1 MIKIKN
7 LYMSGRTV
15 KIGNGESTDFWL
27 DAWCGNTTLKEK
39 FSDLFE
45 ISNEQNISIAEM
57 ARNG

>member
-1 MIKIKN
+1 VELLIKNKPTNSPVWNDMIKIKN

-39 FSDLFE
+39 
-45 ISNEQNISIAEM
+45 I
-57 ARNG
+57 